1 MTTTQTPGWDALA
14 YAVRA
19 RRERLGLTQKNVNQR
34 GGPSEATMNKL
45 EQARDTPLK
54 PITLS
59 RVDKALGWK
68 DGTAHGIV
76 TGEIPGA
83 WLGDFA
89 NDVESVIVGT
99 SDLSPEAFSQVEI
112 DHFDQQRGTWGTTP
126 VSAPLGIIDN
136 GDTLARLKRARAEL
150 DAAIESLQAAATIAE
165 YDRRQRE
172 ADQTTTKDM
181 MGLAALSDETPEP
194 PDPDQGSQDPDDR

>member
-45 EQARDTPLK
+45 EQARDTPFK
-54 PITLS
+54 PMTLS

-76 TGEIPGA
+76 TGDIPGA
-83 WLGDFA
+83 WLDDFT
-89 NDVESVIVGT
+89 NDVDSVIAYTG
-99 SDLSPEAFSQVEI
+99 DLSEEAFSQVEI
-112 DHFDQQRGTWGTTP
+112 NHFNQQRGQWQAASVPSGM
-126 VSAPLGIIDN
+126 IDTEQ
-136 GDTLARLKRARAEL
+136 TLARLRRARDEL
-150 DAAIESLQAAATIAE
+150 TAAIESIQTAAHIARLDKLQ
-165 YDRRQRE
+165 QQ
-172 ADQTTTKDM
+172 ADNAPLSEI
-181 MGLAALSDETPEP
+181 MGLAALEEETPEQG
-194 PDPDQGSQDPDDR
+194 DADQGSQDPDDY

>member
-1 MTTTQTPGWDALA
+1 MTTNLEPGYEALA
-14 YAVRA
+14 YAVKQ
-19 RRERLGLTQKNVNQR
+19 RRERLGITQGDATNK
-34 GGPSEATMNKL
+34 GGPSKATMTKVETATGFPYSKRTYSSL
-45 EQARDTPLK
+45 
-54 PITLS
+54 
-59 RVDKALGWK
+59 DKSLGWK
-68 DGTAHGIV
+68 PGTANGIV
-76 TGEIPGA
+76 TGDIPGA
-83 WLGDFA
+83 WLNDFT
-89 NDVESVIVGT
+89 NDVDSVVTYTG
-99 SDLSPEAFSQVEI
+99 DLSPEAFSQIEI